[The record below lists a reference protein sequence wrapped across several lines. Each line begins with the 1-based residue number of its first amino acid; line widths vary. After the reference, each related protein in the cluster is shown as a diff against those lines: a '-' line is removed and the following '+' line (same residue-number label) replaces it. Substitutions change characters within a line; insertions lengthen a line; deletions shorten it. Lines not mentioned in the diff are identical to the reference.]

1 MIDYLKGDVVA
12 VAQWVVLD
20 SRKLPIG
27 ERKVGDTFELTLEPY
42 DLNPQLKTDYWVLS
56 DLDDPDLPVWFDVA
70 GVP

>member
-20 SRKLPIG
+20 SRKLPIK

-42 DLNPQLKTDYWVLS
+42 DLNPQ
-56 DLDDPDLPVWFDVA
+56 
-70 GVP
+70 